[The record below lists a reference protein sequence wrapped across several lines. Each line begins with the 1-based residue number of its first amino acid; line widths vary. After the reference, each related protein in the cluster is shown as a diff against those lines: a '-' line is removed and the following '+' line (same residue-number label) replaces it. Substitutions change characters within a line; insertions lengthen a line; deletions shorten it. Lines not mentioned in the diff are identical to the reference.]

1 MKVILGSYTYYD
13 PNSDDN
19 KVYDINYKDNRTKYA
34 DWFNKY
40 TFNKTH
46 FNQLV
51 SNRQYQDAADYA
63 SKFHFDDPATQRAH
77 ENDILNLRREG
88 RKIAAVYGRIDDVDK
103 LNKISFL
110 DHVFVDGGLEQI
122 SDNPYAKRFAE
133 FKQNLG
139 STHKKGVVGYSN
151 EIDEEATAISFTFA
165 PEKQTLF
172 GIDWLSKDNTKR
184 SVESFYAN
192 SGLNE
197 AQLKSAGVEVTHKD
211 GFTTIKFDKSN
222 PLANKIIYNALPGTS
237 KGDSGGGSDYNII
250 LKGYNSDGKEIGD
263 ISSWR
268 SQSWNEMRNIISDA
282 ENAKTSAFQALDMA
296 KKDYS
301 STVGPYL
308 DDNLEALN
316 QMSASGQI
324 SEEEYNLQRK
334 TVGSVIDQAIRTLG
348 SGNYEMF
355 SNAYNDKATDE
366 TLISLDSDQRSEIIQ
381 SISAANPKKL
391 HFNAMVSNGQI
402 GTLVT
407 IDADEVDNKDITDN
421 DDRNKVKRRTR
432 KVFIPGFMSEIAQE
446 KINRNTST
454 RAIQEINSMQD
465 YGYSFKTTDGQE
477 IYSSTDGKFYIDGQ
491 EISKD
496 DATRAIN
503 KTMIIEDAAANLKYQ
518 FTNNTGEL
526 FDIEGYEEMARKIA
540 VKAANELN
548 PNISFGDNV
557 TVEDIFNKKGA
568 GPTVSDEYASTMQY
582 ELYNKYQ
589 DVFDIYDRIM
599 AAIINNN

>member
-1 MKVILGSYTYYD
+1 MKVSFGNYSYYN
-13 PNSDDN
+13 PNDN
-19 KVYDINYKDNRTKYA
+19 SAVPKGNAI
-34 DWFNKY
+34 NKY
-40 TFNKTH
+40 KFDDRK
-46 FNQLV
+46 FNQLIA
-51 SNRQYQDAADYA
+51 NRQYQDAADYA
-63 SKFHFDDPATQRAH
+63 SQFHFNDPATQRAH

-139 STHKKGVVGYSN
+139 STHKKGIVGYSN

-172 GIDWLSKDNTKR
+172 GIDWLAKDNTKR

-282 ENAKTSAFQALDMA
+282 EDAKTSAFQALDMA

-316 QMSASGQI
+316 QMAASGQI

-355 SNAYNDKATDE
+355 SNAYNKKTTDE
-366 TLISLDSDQRSEIIQ
+366 TLMSLDSKQRSEIIQ

-421 DDRNKVKRRTR
+421 DDRNEVKRRTR
-432 KVFIPGFMSEIAQE
+432 KVFIPGFMS
-446 KINRNTST
+446 
-454 RAIQEINSMQD
+454 
-465 YGYSFKTTDGQE
+465 
-477 IYSSTDGKFYIDGQ
+477 
-491 EISKD
+491 
-496 DATRAIN
+496 
-503 KTMIIEDAAANLKYQ
+503 
-518 FTNNTGEL
+518 
-526 FDIEGYEEMARKIA
+526 
-540 VKAANELN
+540 
-548 PNISFGDNV
+548 
-557 TVEDIFNKKGA
+557 
-568 GPTVSDEYASTMQY
+568 
-582 ELYNKYQ
+582 
-589 DVFDIYDRIM
+589 
-599 AAIINNN
+599 

>member
-1 MKVILGSYTYYD
+1 MKISFGNYSYYD
-13 PNSDDN
+13 PTN
-19 KVYDINYKDNRTKYA
+19 KSVVPQGDGA
-34 DWFNKY
+34 NKY
-40 TFNKTH
+40 KFNNSL
-46 FNQLV
+46 FQQLIA
-51 SNRQYQDAADYA
+51 NRRYKDAADYA
-63 SKFHFDDPATQRAH
+63 AKYHFDDPATQRAH

-110 DHVFVDGGLEQI
+110 DNVFVDGGLEQI

-133 FKQNLG
+133 FKKHLG
-139 STHKKGVVGYSN
+139 STHKKGVVRYSD
-151 EIDEEATAISFTFA
+151 EIDEEATAISFTFY
-165 PEKQTLF
+165 PKKQTFL
-172 GIDWLSKDNTKR
+172 GIDWLAKDNNSR

-197 AQLKSAGVEVTHKD
+197 AQLKSAGVEVIHKD

-222 PLANKIIYNALPGTS
+222 ALANKIIYNALPRTS
-237 KGDSGGGSDYNII
+237 KGDLGGGSDYNII

-263 ISSWR
+263 ISSLR

-301 STVGPYL
+301 STVGPSL
-308 DDNLEALN
+308 DDNLESLN
-316 QMSASGQI
+316 QMLASGQI
-324 SEEEYNLQRK
+324 TEQEYNQQRK
-334 TVGSVIDQAIRTLG
+334 TVGSILDQAIRSLG

-366 TLISLDSDQRSEIIQ
+366 TLISLDSKQRSEIIQ
-381 SISAANPKKL
+381 SISAANPKNL

-407 IDADEVDNKDITDN
+407 IDADEISEEKISDN
-421 DDRNKVKRRTR
+421 DNRNKVKRRR
-432 KVFIPGFMSEIAQE
+432 RQVFIPGFMSEIAQE

-465 YGYSFKTTDGQE
+465 YGYAFETSNGQK
-477 IYSSTDGKFYIDGQ
+477 IYSSMDGKFYIDGQ

-496 DATRAIN
+496 DATKAIN
-503 KTMIIEDAAANLKYQ
+503 KTMIIEDATANLKYQ
-518 FTNNTGEL
+518 FTNNSGEMY
-526 FDIEGYEEMARKIA
+526 DEEGYEQMARKIA
-540 VKAANELN
+540 VNAANELN
-548 PNISFGDNV
+548 PDISFGDNV

-589 DVFDIYDRIM
+589 DVFDIYDKIM

>member
-1 MKVILGSYTYYD
+1 MKISFGNYSYYD
-13 PNSDDN
+13 PTN
-19 KVYDINYKDNRTKYA
+19 KSVVPQGDGA
-34 DWFNKY
+34 NKY
-40 TFNKTH
+40 KFNNSL
-46 FNQLV
+46 FQQLIA
-51 SNRQYQDAADYA
+51 NRQYQDAADYA
-63 SKFHFDDPATQRAH
+63 AKYHFDDPTTQRAH

-88 RKIAAVYGRIDDVDK
+88 RKIAAVYGRIDDIDK

-110 DHVFVDGGLEQI
+110 DNVFVDGGLEQI

-133 FKQNLG
+133 FKQHLG

-197 AQLKSAGVEVTHKD
+197 AQLKSAGVEVIHKD

-222 PLANKIIYNALPGTS
+222 ALANKIIYNALPGTR
-237 KGDSGGGSDYNII
+237 KGDLGGGSDYNII

-268 SQSWNEMRNIISDA
+268 SQSWNEMRNIISDS
-282 ENAKTSAFQALDMA
+282 EDAKTSAFQALDMA

-301 STVGPYL
+301 STVGPAL
-308 DDNLEALN
+308 DDNLEQLN
-316 QMSASGQI
+316 QLFATGQI
-324 SEEEYNLQRK
+324 TQQEYNQQRK
-334 TVGSVIDQAIRTLG
+334 IVGSILDQAIRSLG

-355 SNAYNDKATDE
+355 SNAYNDEATDE
-366 TLISLDSDQRSEIIQ
+366 TLISLDNEQRSEIIQ
-381 SISAANPKKL
+381 SISAANPKNL
-391 HFNAMVSNGQI
+391 HFNAMISNGQI

-407 IDADEVDNKDITDN
+407 IDADEISEKEISDD
-421 DDRNKVKRRTR
+421 DDRNKVKRRR
-432 KVFIPGFMSEIAQE
+432 RQVFIPGFMSEIAQE
-446 KINRNTST
+446 KINRNTSS

-465 YGYSFKTTDGQE
+465 YGYDFKTTDGKE
-477 IYSSTDGKFYIDGQ
+477 IYSSMDGRFWCDGQ

-496 DATRAIN
+496 DAIKAIN
-503 KTMIIEDAAANLKYQ
+503 KTMIVEDATTNLKYQ
-518 FTNNTGEL
+518 FTNNSGEL
-526 FDIEGYEEMARKIA
+526 YDTEGYEQMARAIA
-540 VKAANELN
+540 VKAANELH
-548 PNISFGDNV
+548 PNVSFGDKV
-557 TVEDIFNKKGA
+557 TIEDIFNKKGA

-582 ELYNKYQ
+582 QLYDKYQ
-589 DVFDIYDRIM
+589 YVFDIYDKIM

>member
-1 MKVILGSYTYYD
+1 MKISFGNYSYYD
-13 PNSDDN
+13 PTN
-19 KVYDINYKDNRTKYA
+19 KSVVPQGDGA
-34 DWFNKY
+34 NKY
-40 TFNKTH
+40 KFNNSL
-46 FNQLV
+46 FQQLIA
-51 SNRQYQDAADYA
+51 NRRYKDAADYA
-63 SKFHFDDPATQRAH
+63 AKYHFDDPATQRAH

-110 DHVFVDGGLEQI
+110 DNVFVDGGLEQI

-133 FKQNLG
+133 FKKHLG
-139 STHKKGVVGYSN
+139 STHKKGVVRYSD
-151 EIDEEATAISFTFA
+151 EIDEEATAISFTFY
-165 PEKQTLF
+165 PKKQTFL
-172 GIDWLSKDNTKR
+172 GIDWLAKDNNSR

-197 AQLKSAGVEVTHKD
+197 AQLKSAGVEVIHKD

-222 PLANKIIYNALPGTS
+222 ALANKIIYNALPRTS
-237 KGDSGGGSDYNII
+237 KGDLGGGSDYNII

-263 ISSWR
+263 ISSLR

-301 STVGPYL
+301 STVGPSL
-308 DDNLEALN
+308 DDNLESLN
-316 QMSASGQI
+316 QMLASGQI
-324 SEEEYNLQRK
+324 TEQEYNQQRK
-334 TVGSVIDQAIRTLG
+334 TVGSILDQAIRSLG

-366 TLISLDSDQRSEIIQ
+366 TLISLDSKQRSEIIQ
-381 SISAANPKKL
+381 SISAANPKNL

-407 IDADEVDNKDITDN
+407 IDADEISEEKISDN
-421 DDRNKVKRRTR
+421 DNRNKVKRRR
-432 KVFIPGFMSEIAQE
+432 RQVFIPGFMSEIAQE

-465 YGYSFKTTDGQE
+465 YGYAFETSNGQK
-477 IYSSTDGKFYIDGQ
+477 IYSSMDGKFYIDGQ

-496 DATRAIN
+496 DATKAIN
-503 KTMIIEDAAANLKYQ
+503 KTMIIEDATANLKYQ
-518 FTNNTGEL
+518 FTNNSGEMY
-526 FDIEGYEEMARKIA
+526 DVEGYEQIARKIA
-540 VKAANELN
+540 VNAANELN
-548 PNISFGDNV
+548 PDISFGDNV

-589 DVFDIYDRIM
+589 DVFDIYDKIM

>member
-1 MKVILGSYTYYD
+1 MKVILGNYTYYD

-19 KVYDINYKDNRTKYA
+19 KVYDINYRDNKTKYA
-34 DWFNKY
+34 KWFNKY

-139 STHKKGVVGYSN
+139 STHKKGIVGYSN

-172 GIDWLSKDNTKR
+172 GIDWLAKDNTKR

-282 ENAKTSAFQALDMA
+282 EDAKTSAFQALDMA

-301 STVGPYL
+301 STVGPAL
-308 DDNLEALN
+308 DDNLEILN
-316 QMSASGQI
+316 QMLASGQI
-324 SEEEYNLQRK
+324 TQQEYNQQRK
-334 TVGSVIDQAIRTLG
+334 TVGSILDQAIRSLG

-355 SNAYNDKATDE
+355 SNAYNDEATDE
-366 TLISLDSDQRSEIIQ
+366 TLISLDNEQRSEIIQ
-381 SISAANPKKL
+381 SISAANPKNL

-407 IDADEVDNKDITDN
+407 IDADEVSDKNISDN
-421 DDRNKVKRRTR
+421 DDRNEVKRRR
-432 KVFIPGFMSEIAQE
+432 RQVFIPGFMSEIAQE

-477 IYSSTDGKFYIDGQ
+477 IYSSMDGKFYIDGQ

-496 DATRAIN
+496 DATKAIN
-503 KTMIIEDAAANLKYQ
+503 KTMIIEDATANLKYQ
-518 FTNNTGEL
+518 FTNNSGEMY
-526 FDIEGYEEMARKIA
+526 DTEGYEQMARAIA

-548 PNISFGDNV
+548 PDISFGNNV

>member
-1 MKVILGSYTYYD
+1 MKISFGNYSYYN
-13 PNSDDN
+13 PNDN
-19 KVYDINYKDNRTKYA
+19 SAVPTGNAINKYKFDNRI
-34 DWFNKY
+34 
-40 TFNKTH
+40 
-46 FNQLV
+46 FNQLIA
-51 SNRQYQDAADYA
+51 NRQYQDAADYA
-63 SKFHFDDPATQRAH
+63 SQFHFNDPATQRAH

-110 DHVFVDGGLEQI
+110 DNVFVDGGLEQI
-122 SDNPYAKRFAE
+122 SDNPYAERFAT
-133 FKQNLG
+133 FKQHLG
-139 STHKKGVVGYSN
+139 STHKKNGVRYSN
-151 EIDEEATAISFTFA
+151 KIDEEATAISFTFA
-165 PEKQTLF
+165 PQKQTFL
-172 GIDWLSKDNTKR
+172 GIDWLAKDNNSR
-184 SVESFYAN
+184 SVEAFYAN

-197 AQLKSAGVEVTHKD
+197 AQLKSAGVEVIHKD

-222 PLANKIIYNALPGTS
+222 ALANKIIYNALPETL
-237 KGDSGGGSDYNII
+237 KGDLGGGSDYNII
-250 LKGYNSDGKEIGD
+250 LKGYNSDGKEIRD
-263 ISSWR
+263 TSFWR

-282 ENAKTSAFQALDMA
+282 EDTKTEAFSALDMA

-324 SEEEYNLQRK
+324 SEQEYNLQRK
-334 TVGSVIDQAIRTLG
+334 TIGSVIDQAIRTLG

-366 TLISLDSDQRSEIIQ
+366 TLVSLSSEQRSEIIQ

-465 YGYSFKTTDGQE
+465 YGYAFKTSDGQE
-477 IYSSTDGKFYIDGQ
+477 IYSSMDGKFYIDGQ

-496 DATRAIN
+496 DAIKAIN
-503 KTMIIEDAAANLKYQ
+503 KTMIIEDATANLKYQ
-518 FTNNTGEL
+518 FTNNSGEMY
-526 FDIEGYEEMARKIA
+526 DIEGYEEMARKIA

-548 PNISFGDNV
+548 PYISFGDNV

>member
-1 MKVILGSYTYYD
+1 MKVSFGNYSYYN
-13 PNSDDN
+13 PNDN
-19 KVYDINYKDNRTKYA
+19 SAVPKGNAI
-34 DWFNKY
+34 NKY
-40 TFNKTH
+40 KFNNSL
-46 FNQLV
+46 FQQLIA
-51 SNRQYQDAADYA
+51 NRQYQDAADYA
-63 SKFHFDDPATQRAH
+63 SQFHFDDPATQRAH

-172 GIDWLSKDNTKR
+172 GIDWLAKDNTKR

-197 AQLKSAGVEVTHKD
+197 AQLKSAGVEVIHKD

-222 PLANKIIYNALPGTS
+222 ALANKIIYNALPGTL
-237 KGDSGGGSDYNII
+237 KGDSGGGSDYNIV

-263 ISSWR
+263 ISRWR

-282 ENAKTSAFQALDMA
+282 EDAKTSAFQVLDMA

-301 STVGPYL
+301 STVGPAL
-308 DDNLEALN
+308 DDNLEILN
-316 QMSASGQI
+316 QMLASGQI
-324 SEEEYNLQRK
+324 TQQEYNQQRK
-334 TVGSVIDQAIRTLG
+334 AVGSIMDQAIRSLG

-355 SNAYNDKATDE
+355 SNAYNDKSTDE
-366 TLISLDSDQRSEIIQ
+366 TLVSLSDKQRSEIIQ
-381 SISAANPKKL
+381 SISAANPKNL

-407 IDADEVDNKDITDN
+407 IDADEVSDKNISDN
-421 DDRNKVKRRTR
+421 DDRNEVKRRR
-432 KVFIPGFMSEIAQE
+432 RQVFIPGFMSEIAQE

-465 YGYSFKTTDGQE
+465 YGYAFKTSDGQE

-496 DATRAIN
+496 DATKAIN
-503 KTMIIEDAAANLKYQ
+503 KTMIIEDATANLKYQ
-518 FTNNTGEL
+518 FTNNSGEMY
-526 FDIEGYEEMARKIA
+526 DVEGYEEIARKIA
-540 VKAANELN
+540 VKAAN
-548 PNISFGDNV
+548 
-557 TVEDIFNKKGA
+557 
-568 GPTVSDEYASTMQY
+568 
-582 ELYNKYQ
+582 
-589 DVFDIYDRIM
+589 
-599 AAIINNN
+599 